1 MDSPKGHTLF
11 KKKEGILSFTSDRKA
26 ITWTPA
32 SGGPATVSLPVTSIT
47 NLQQT
52 PDSSPKVMLK
62 IFEKTEGATDPVT
75 YLFHFNTPD
84 AKAEAQAVKD
94 LLSRLLADLRN
105 GDANVSKLA
114 TPTATPAANGEATG
128 GSALLASSSGSSSQ
142 PAPPTWF
149 DDNQLKTNIE
159 LHQSLM
165 RKDRSLHQTYM
176 SAMETKPESMTGAAF
191 NAQFWST
198 RINLLR
204 AHAIEISQK
213 KGAYNV
219 LSTVKPRTVD
229 GELKLNISVEQVQ
242 MIFSQHPLIKR
253 IYNENVPRLSEAEFW
268 SRFFLSKLAKK
279 LKGERVTDND
289 PADAIFDKYDVD
301 SNLQDAQSKITA
313 LQVPHIIDIEGNEE
327 NQGGFKGGNAKDVEM
342 RPRSNIPIVRTLNSL
357 SEKIMANVPPSD
369 TTAYDADG
377 LYNASK
383 ELTLRDL
390 RGDEEERRIMLNIR
404 ERNNFFSSKDSPAS
418 KDRGVLASQRP
429 EDVLAKMQSFSTMR
443 SDKAGDIGLQI
454 DIDFDIDSDSDAES
468 KSGANTTRDAIKEAE
483 RDVMNGI
490 HQQRSQKYGRALD
503 DTSPMGLPPPIFEK
517 CVLTHATTIEFL
529 HQFWDGFL
537 SGDPDRATEVQYL
550 AESLARSMMRIQAVA
565 DEAEA
570 ERENII
576 QKRKQEIRSHFE
588 RTGKKIRWK
597 PDMVGG
603 GRDAVGKLMQP
614 TMDALRRA
622 QDLYSKALS
631 EENVQVSTEGV

>member
-1 MDSPKGHTLF
+1 M
-11 KKKEGILSFTSDRKA
+11 
-26 ITWTPA
+26 
-32 SGGPATVSLPVTSIT
+32 SLD
-47 NLQQT
+47 LQQT

-62 IFEKTEGATDPVT
+62 IFEKTESAADPVT

-105 GDANVSKLA
+105 GEANVFKLA
-114 TPTATPAANGEATG
+114 TPTATPAANGETTG
-128 GSALLASSSGSSSQ
+128 GSTLLASSSGVNTQ
-142 PAPPTWF
+142 PTAPTWF
-149 DDNQLKTNIE
+149 DDNQLRTNIE

-268 SRFFLSKLAKK
+268 SRFFLSRLAKK

-313 LQVPHIIDIEGNEE
+313 LTVPHIIDIEGNEE

-369 TTAYDADG
+369 ITAYDADG

-390 RGDEEERRIMLNIR
+390 RGDEEERRIMLNIK
-404 ERNNFFSSKDSPAS
+404 ERNNFFTSKDSPAS
-418 KDRGVLASQRP
+418 RDRGMLASQRP
-429 EDVLAKMQSFSTMR
+429 EDVLAKMQNFNTTR
-443 SDKAGDIGLQI
+443 PDKTGDIGLQI
-454 DIDFDIDSDSDAES
+454 DIDFDIDSDSDNES
-468 KSGANTTRDAIKEAE
+468 KTGANTTRDAIKEAE
-483 RDVMNGI
+483 KDVMNGI
-490 HQQRSQKYGRALD
+490 HQQRSQKYGRASD
-503 DTSPMGLPPPIFEK
+503 DTSPMGLPPQIFEK

-565 DEAEA
+565 DEAEV
-570 ERENII
+570 ERESII

-588 RTGKKIRWK
+588 RTGKKIRWR

-603 GRDAVGKLMQP
+603 GRDAVVKMMQP

-622 QDLYSKALS
+622 QDFYSRALG
-631 EENVQVSTEGV
+631 EENVQISTEGT